1 MNQKKGGCLLC
12 SLLTSPEPRKS
23 VVCRSCVSTIVAL
36 NELWVFEQRPQFS
49 KSAFW
54 DSQKLC
60 QSLTQ
65 SAHCIDSFGVQ
76 NEQIHSKNYLI
87 ANSLKLYRKL
97 CKSYGTKIEKYRYYK
112 ENQVEK
118 WKKLHILDS
127 NLPSGKASSYVITVD
142 ANESFCVV
150 NAASAATAIQKRD

>member
-1 MNQKKGGCLLC
+1 MRRFR
-12 SLLTSPEPRKS
+12 TFT
-23 VVCRSCVSTIVAL
+23 VSCVPTIVAL

-60 QSLTQ
+60 QSLTPRV
-65 SAHCIDSFGVQ
+65 HIDSFCFH
-76 NEQIHSKNYLI
+76 NEQIHSEYCLFMKTEL
-87 ANSLKLYRKL
+87 LKLYRNLGKFYRTKRNIDFQKQNKL
-97 CKSYGTKIEKYRYYK
+97 LIRQKNGNYFIFWIQFYPQWE
-112 ENQVEK
+112 
-118 WKKLHILDS
+118 
-127 NLPSGKASSYVITVD
+127 KASSYVITVD